1 MNYIESALNF
11 SCQGQGLVGVASLP
25 EAPRKVGVLII
36 VGGPQYR
43 AGSHRQFVQL
53 ARRAAAEGYAVLRFD
68 CRGMGDSTGDQR
80 NFEDISPDIAAAMQ
94 ALLQAAPA
102 VQEVVLWGLCDGAS
116 AALLY
121 TGHSASAQGR
131 RVTGL
136 CLVNPWVRS
145 QATLAR
151 THVKHYYT
159 QRLRQPEFWAKLLRG
174 GVAWQALGG
183 LARSLRL
190 AAAGAKPTT
199 ASADADLPYTKR
211 MALQWQ
217 RFNGRILLLLSG
229 NDFTAHEFME
239 AWQADPAWQT
249 AAQHPRLQRVELV
262 GADHTLSATDSRLA
276 LEAECLRWLA
286 EHEADSAA
294 RPPATAHTLKSA
306 RESVHAA

>member
-1 MNYIESALNF
+1 MKYTENALNF
-11 SCQGQGLVGVASLP
+11 SCLGQSLVGVASLP
-25 EAPRKVGVLII
+25 EAPHKVGVLII

-53 ARRAAAEGYAVLRFD
+53 ARRAATEGHAVLRFD
-68 CRGMGDSTGDQR
+68 CRGMGDSTGDPR
-80 NFEDISPDIAAAMQ
+80 TFEDISPDIAAAVQ
-94 ALLQAAPA
+94 ALLLAAPA

-121 TGHSASAQGR
+121 LGDSAQDP
-131 RVTGL
+131 RVAGL

-190 AAAGAKPTT
+190 AAAGAKPT
-199 ASADADLPYTKR
+199 AANADADLPYTKR

-217 RFNGRILLLLSG
+217 RFDGPILLLLSG
-229 NDFTAHEFME
+229 NDFTAQEFKE

-249 AAQHPRLQRVELV
+249 APEHSQLDQVELA
-262 GADHTLSATDSRLA
+262 GADHTLSTTESRLA
-276 LEAECLRWLA
+276 LEGECLRWLA
-286 EHEADSAA
+286 KLDRAA
-294 RPPATAHTLKSA
+294 RHPAISQSLSSA
-306 RESVHAA
+306 PESVHAV